1 LYWQGQTVKLT
12 NEIKSVSFI
21 NGRQYMAK
29 ATKLNGSSRTVCDGS
44 LQKSPHE
51 AGTKNPC
58 IVCGRMTT
66 TKREGVQRRH
76 TAKKIKQ
83 EA

>member
-1 LYWQGQTVKLT
+1 MT
-12 NEIKSVSFI
+12 
-21 NGRQYMAK
+21 K
-29 ATKLNGSSRTVCDGS
+29 ATKVNGTTRKLCDGS
-44 LQKSPHE
+44 LQKSPYE
-51 AGTKNPC
+51 PGTKNAC
-58 IVCGRMTT
+58 IVCGRFTT

>member
-1 LYWQGQTVKLT
+1 
-12 NEIKSVSFI
+12 
-21 NGRQYMAK
+21 MAK
-29 ATKLNGSSRTVCDGS
+29 ANKLTGSSRKVCDGS
-44 LQKSPHE
+44 LQKSPYE
-51 AGTKNPC
+51 AGTKNAC

>member
-1 LYWQGQTVKLT
+1 LK
-12 NEIKSVSFI
+12 E
-21 NGRQYMAK
+21 
-29 ATKLNGSSRTVCDGS
+29 
-44 LQKSPHE
+44 SPYE
-51 AGTKNPC
+51 AGTKNAC
-58 IVCGRMTT
+58 IICGRMTT